1 MTQTHYFNVNI
12 ANSYG
17 LNCAVLL
24 QNLWHW
30 VCENEKKGIN
40 FHDGYYWTY
49 NTANEF
55 INIMPYLKKSQID
68 RAMKILRNEG
78 IIITGNYNTKKY
90 DRTLWYTVTS
100 KGKSI
105 LQKGKMD
112 ISENANSIS
121 HKTEMDFRKNAN
133 SISDITE
140 MDTPKNAKSI
150 SDITEMDIRK
160 NANSISDITEMDIQK
175 NANSISDITE
185 MDFRKNA
192 NSISD
197 ITEMDISKNAKSI
210 SDITE
215 MDIRKNANSISDTT
229 EMDIPKN
236 ANSISDI
243 TEMDIQKNAN
253 SISDITEMDI
263 PKNAN
268 SISDITEMD
277 FPKNRNGFPLHEKP
291 IPNIN
296 TNINTDIN
304 TDIYTASGTSS
315 RKRCTSAEV
324 KKIISHLNEKL
335 GSAYKA
341 TTRSTLTHINARFS
355 EGFTL
360 EDFIKVIDKKCDEW
374 GKDEKMQRF
383 LRPETLFG
391 TKFESYLNAPSKD
404 KKGSEQ
410 STPLILSEN
419 ARLLYELYKDEEF

>member
-24 QNLWHW
+24 QNMWHW

-49 NTANEF
+49 NTVNEF
-55 INIMPYLKKSQID
+55 INIMPYLKKSQINT
-68 RAMKILRNEG
+68 AMKILRNEG

-112 ISENANSIS
+112 IPE
-121 HKTEMDFRKNAN
+121 
-133 SISDITE
+133 
-140 MDTPKNAKSI
+140 
-150 SDITEMDIRK
+150 
-160 NANSISDITEMDIQK
+160 
-175 NANSISDITE
+175 
-185 MDFRKNA
+185 
-192 NSISD
+192 
-197 ITEMDISKNAKSI
+197 
-210 SDITE
+210 
-215 MDIRKNANSISDTT
+215 NANSISDTT
-229 EMDIPKN
+229 EMDFR
-236 ANSISDI
+236 
-243 TEMDIQKNAN
+243 
-253 SISDITEMDI
+253 
-263 PKNAN
+263 KNAN

-304 TDIYTASGTSS
+304 TAINTDIYTASVTSS

-410 STPLILSEN
+410 SAPLILSEN